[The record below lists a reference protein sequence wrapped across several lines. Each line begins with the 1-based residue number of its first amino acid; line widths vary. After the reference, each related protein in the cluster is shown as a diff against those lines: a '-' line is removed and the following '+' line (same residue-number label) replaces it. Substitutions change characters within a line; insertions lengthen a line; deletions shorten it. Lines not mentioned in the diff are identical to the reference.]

1 MADYGVNINLRVKGQ
16 SGLDRLKTKVNELS
30 ASIDK
35 IRGVDIMNPRNIGGK
50 GGKGLRKEI
59 KKYRQDMDD
68 LVQAVN
74 KSTGAFGKT
83 TNQQIAAADALEDY
97 SKNLKIGTKEHKL
110 ALAASNKQS
119 QAIGR
124 ETTQIIKNTKAQI
137 TNNKVQ
143 AQATRLDKFNNRS
156 NKAAFTSAA
165 ISGAFP
171 LLFGQGIA
179 GGIAGFGG
187 GFLGTKIG
195 GQMGGFAG
203 GLVATAGLQ
212 MVTNLKDGMVE
223 LGNALSP
230 ANANIDQSIEKLKII
245 NSSRAAEIKL
255 IEQLEGKQA
264 ALAEI
269 TKETAKVVGNDG
281 VRALREFAETM
292 KLITGGMATQFLKIQ
307 AGLANILNKVFSF
320 AGGDLS
326 KAQSQLG
333 SDNPLLKSLAQNRQA
348 QSVLD
353 RSVTVNGFETNYLM
367 TEQGRA
373 EAKRLAIEE
382 KILKNQIKVRAEK
395 EAGMR
400 IDKEIGVEHE
410 QLKAT
415 TFAQFE
421 MEQRILELRRSGL
434 NPALAK
440 QVSLFELSAKNVE
453 IGLQNELDS
462 VTKILEAEKASSGT
476 YTDKI
481 MLLEIRKHSL
491 EEQLKINEDLLQSD
505 KDRIIEADRLRQAQA
520 KIDSLYASIASTI
533 ETGLVDAIEGAIQG
547 TKTLGDVARSVF
559 TQIQRSLISYGVNA
573 FLGGLPGI
581 GGFFRAEGGPVS
593 KGRSYIVGERGP
605 EMFTPSS
612 SGHIT
617 PNHELGGSTN
627 VVVNVDASGSSVE
640 GDEQRGR
647 ELGRLISVAVQ
658 SELLQQKRPGGLL
671 A

>member
-1 MADYGVNINLRVKGQ
+1 VADYGVNINLRVKGQ

-59 KKYRQDMDD
+59 KKYKQDMDD

-156 NKAAFTSAA
+156 NKAAFTSGA

-187 GFLGTKIG
+187 GFLGTKVG

-212 MVTNLKDGMVE
+212 MVTNLRDGMVE
-223 LGNALSP
+223 LGDALSP

-269 TKETAKVVGNDG
+269 TKETAKVIGNDG

-292 KLITGGMATQFLKIQ
+292 KLITGGMAAQFLKIQ

-333 SDNPLLKSLAQNRQA
+333 SDNPLVKSLAQNRQA

-382 KILKNQIKVRAEK
+382 KILKSNIKIRAEK

-400 IDKEIGVEHE
+400 IDKEIAVEHN

-421 MEQRILELRRSGL
+421 MEKRILELRRDGL

-440 QVSLFELSAKNVE
+440 QISLFELSAKNVE

-462 VTKILEAEKASSGT
+462 VSKILEAEKASSKT

-481 MLLEIRKHSL
+481 MLLEIRKFSL
-491 EEQLKINEDLLQSD
+491 QEQLKTNKELLKTD
-505 KDRIIEADRLRQAQA
+505 KDRIIEADRLRQAQV
-520 KIDSLYASIASTI
+520 KIDSLYASIASTV

-547 TKTLGDVARSVF
+547 TRTLGDVARSVF
-559 TQIQRSLISYGVNA
+559 TQIQRSLIQFGVNSLLTSI
-573 FLGGLPGI
+573 FPGFP
-581 GGFFRAEGGPVS
+581 GRAAGGPVS
-593 KGRSYIVGERGP
+593 KGKSYIVGERGP
-605 EMFTPSS
+605 EMFTPAS
-612 SGHIT
+612 SGNII
-617 PNHELGGSTN
+617 PNHDLGGGTN
-627 VVVNVDASGSSVE
+627 VVVNVDASGSNVE
-640 GDEQRGR
+640 GDEDRGR

-658 SELLQQKRPGGLL
+658 SEIIQQQRPGGLL
-671 A
+671 G

>member
-1 MADYGVNINLRVKGQ
+1 VAGSNYEVNIKLDTKHAKTQLRELEERIARLNKMALSGKASRQAAQESREKLKLGNLELKNEVATLKVKEQELKVDRQ
-16 SGLDRLKTKVNELS
+16 SLLLERQKAN
-30 ASIDK
+30 
-35 IRGVDIMNPRNIGGK
+35 IMNRGTGRKTGTAASRGGGK
-50 GGKGLRKEI
+50 GGVL
-59 KKYRQDMDD
+59 
-68 LVQAVN
+68 
-74 KSTGAFGKT
+74 SGA
-83 TNQQIAAADALEDY
+83 L
-97 SKNLKIGTKEHKL
+97 
-110 ALAASNKQS
+110 
-119 QAIGR
+119 
-124 ETTQIIKNTKAQI
+124 
-137 TNNKVQ
+137 
-143 AQATRLDKFNNRS
+143 
-156 NKAAFTSAA
+156 

-171 LLFGQGIA
+171 LLFGQGLLGGAAGFA
-179 GGIAGFGG
+179 GGAIGG
-187 GFLGTKIG
+187 AVG

-203 GLVATAGLQ
+203 GLIATAGLT
-212 MVTNLKDGMVE
+212 MLTNLKDGMVD

-269 TKETAKVVGNDG
+269 TKETAKIVGNDG

-320 AGGDLS
+320 AGGDLT
-326 KAQSQLG
+326 KAKSQLG
-333 SDNPLLKSLAQNRQA
+333 SDNPLVQSLAQNRQA
-348 QSVLD
+348 EANLD
-353 RSVTVNGFETNYLM
+353 RNVTVDGFQTNFLM

-373 EAKRLAIEE
+373 EAKRLEIDR
-382 KILKNQIKVRAEK
+382 KILENRIKVRAEK

-421 MEQRILELRRSGL
+421 MEQRILELRRTGL

-453 IGLQNELDS
+453 TGLENELES
-462 VTKILEAEKASSGT
+462 VSKILEAEKASSET

-481 MLLEIRKHSL
+481 MLLEIRKQSL
-491 EEQLKINEDLLQSD
+491 EDQLELNEKLLKSD
-505 KDRIIEADRLRQAQA
+505 KDRIIEAVKLREAQA
-520 KIDSLYASIASTI
+520 KVDSLYASIASTV
-533 ETGLVDAIEGAIQG
+533 ETGLVDAIEGAING

-559 TQIQRSLISYGVNA
+559 AQIQRSLIQYGVNA
-573 FLGGLPGI
+573 LLGGLFPGSKFF
-581 GGFFRAEGGPVS
+581 GGTRAAGGPV
-593 KGRSYIVGERGP
+593 KGGKSYLVGERGP
-605 EMFTPSS
+605 EMFSPGV
-612 SGHIT
+612 SGMIT
-617 PNHELGGSTN
+617 PNHAMGGTTN

-640 GDEQRGR
+640 GDEAQGR

-658 SELLQQKRPGGLL
+658 SEIVQQQRPGGLL